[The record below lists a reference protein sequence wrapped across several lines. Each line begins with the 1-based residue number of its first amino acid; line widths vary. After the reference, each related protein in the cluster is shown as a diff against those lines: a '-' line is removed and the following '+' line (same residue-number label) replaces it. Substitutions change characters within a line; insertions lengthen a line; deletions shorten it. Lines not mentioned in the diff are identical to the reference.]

1 MVWNKKHELFLTFG
15 ADTNEY
21 KMYVS
26 VYWLVYFKVE
36 NNLKTFNDF
45 VLESIGE
52 SIRRHFNVINLILT
66 KVIYQ

>member
-15 ADTNEY
+15 ADANEY
-21 KMYVS
+21 KKYVS

-45 VLESIGE
+45 VLESIGD

-66 KVIYQ
+66 EVLYQ

>member
-21 KMYVS
+21 KMYAS